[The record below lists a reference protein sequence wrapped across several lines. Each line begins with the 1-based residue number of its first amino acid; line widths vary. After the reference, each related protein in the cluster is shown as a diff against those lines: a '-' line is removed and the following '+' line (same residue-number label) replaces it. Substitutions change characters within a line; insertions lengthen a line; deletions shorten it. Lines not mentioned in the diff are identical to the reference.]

1 MSNFLLAIR
10 LRYLL
15 FYRELIPAARTD
27 LWQSLFSAY
36 AAIVGLVLLTTT
48 VFLSV
53 INVEVE
59 ALRVQQQLQQ
69 SQKSPFSAVWFRGSD
84 VRDFVA
90 LQHETVSEDK
100 PLLDLANTVFF
111 SERNLTVLNQQQKP
125 VNRLR
130 LLALPINTNTLINN
144 NQQRVQQLIRN
155 AVPKHCNFDNKMG
168 LIVTSEQLKRLG
180 YNTAPSSLT
189 LITTMRSASGR
200 DKQQLQLPILCVADA
215 LPGADF
221 IVSYASYARLKT
233 WLKPQAHNKTDRY
246 KVNFDFSFAKPT
258 TAINQLAAWGE
269 CLQQRSRCREL
280 SQKLNQRL
288 SDISPEINAPLSQ
301 RLRISSSR
309 NSAAQS
315 LKITAYGPYG
325 EAGLVNSLSLAFS
338 CEDESYCLNPQ
349 QQQILLGNIRDQ
361 ENNIEQYQGLTDDQ
375 INNQPQ
381 ALQGLIKQAQRYAHG
396 GMIVPLNNALKTQP
410 MQAKQWVEDLFFA
423 WGSEKA
429 KVRIDNGAINNL
441 ALLWQSFNK
450 IQSVV
455 NNSRQIAAYFLIAIA
470 FTILALSSV
479 KISRIGTW
487 RMLGLGTTRIA
498 LIFAG
503 QGLVFSFSS
512 LLLAALSYSVIFGQ
526 VSDLVLLLPKL
537 WPQILLVVTAYSMVF
552 AGVAIT
558 VAKIYQPYQ
567 MQQYQA

>member
-1 MSNFLLAIR
+1 MSDFLLALR

-59 ALRVQQQLQQ
+59 ASRVQQQLEQN
-69 SQKSPFSAVWFRGSD
+69 QKSPFSAVWFRGSD

-90 LQHETVSEDK
+90 LQDEIASPGN
-100 PLLDLANTVFF
+100 PLLDLTNTVFF
-111 SERNLTVLNQQQKP
+111 SERNLTFLNQQQKP

-130 LLALPINTNTLINN
+130 VLALPINSNTLLNN
-144 NQQRVQQLIRN
+144 NQRQVQQLIRS
-155 AVPKHCNFDNKMG
+155 AVPKHCDFDNKMG
-168 LIVTSEQLKRLG
+168 LIVSAEQLKRLG
-180 YNTAPSSLT
+180 YSSVPSSLT
-189 LITTMRSASGR
+189 LISTMRSSEGR
-200 DKQQLQLPILCVADA
+200 NKQSFQIPLLCTATT

-221 IVSYASYARLKT
+221 ILSYASYARLKT
-233 WLKPQAHNKTDRY
+233 WLKPQAHNKTQRY
-246 KVNFDFSFAKPT
+246 KVNFEFSFAMQNP
-258 TAINQLAAWGE
+258 AIAQLGAWAE
-269 CLQQRSRCREL
+269 CLQQRSRCVEL
-280 SQKLNQRL
+280 SQQLNRRL
-288 SDISPEINAPLSQ
+288 SNIGSEIDAPLSQ
-301 RLRISSSR
+301 RLRLSSSR
-309 NSAAQS
+309 NSAEQS
-315 LKITAYGPYG
+315 LKLTGYGPYG
-325 EAGLVNSLSLAFS
+325 EAGLINSLSLAFA
-338 CEDESYCLNPQ
+338 CNDQSYCLSPQ
-349 QQQILLGNIRDQ
+349 QQQILLTNIQDQ
-361 ENNIEQYQGLTDDQ
+361 ERNIEQYQALTDDQ
-375 INNQPQ
+375 IHSQPQ
-381 ALQGLIKQAQRYAHG
+381 DLQALIKQAQRYAHG
-396 GMIVPLNNALKTQP
+396 GMIVPLNSALKSQP
-410 MQAKQWVEDLFFA
+410 LHAKQRVEDLFFA

-455 NNSRQIAAYFLIAIA
+455 NNSRQIASYFLIAIA

-487 RMLGLGTTRIA
+487 RMLGLSNTRIA

-503 QGLVFSFSS
+503 QGLVFSISS
-512 LLLAALSYSVIFGQ
+512 LLLAALIYVLAFGQ
-526 VSDLVLLLPKL
+526 MSDLVILLPKL

-552 AGVAIT
+552 LGVAIT
-558 VAKIYQPYQ
+558 VTKIYQPYQ